1 VTLGLADAGLGVVA
15 AMPSPL
21 RGAAGN
27 VEFLFHARP
36 AAPTISPEALDDA
49 VSEAHS

>member
-1 VTLGLADAGLGVVA
+1 
-15 AMPSPL
+15 
-21 RGAAGN
+21 